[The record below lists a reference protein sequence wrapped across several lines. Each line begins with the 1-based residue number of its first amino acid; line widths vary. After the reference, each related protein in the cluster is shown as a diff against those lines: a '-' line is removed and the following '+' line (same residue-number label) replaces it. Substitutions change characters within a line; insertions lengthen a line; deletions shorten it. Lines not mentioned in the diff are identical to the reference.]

1 MTQDNPATALVIWVI
16 VAFGL
21 WLVLTDVVR
30 RLRGASPGLHRSATE
45 LDRRPA
51 VHLGDFDRVYKVD
64 LWFVL

>member
-30 RLRGASPGLHRSATE
+30 RLRVP
-45 LDRRPA
+45 RPA
-51 VHLGDFDRVYKVD
+51 FIAAPLSWIVARLFIWAISIVFHKVD